1 MAGTTRMLMKQKRPV
16 KRMNRRQ
23 RKSFK
28 DNPINGIPWA
38 NWIEVVTGADP
49 TISTI
54 TPSTLPAS
62 SGPTTLTLVGTNYG
76 PGSIVEAD
84 QMALSTVFVSGTSLR
99 ATFDPSVAATV
110 QFTVRNSSGKES
122 ANKAFVVSAG
132 AEDPEADPT
141 QSWTKAQIIEWLVAK
156 GVVVDGGAAEHFT
169 KAELLEI
176 VQAYLNDDQ
185 DALDGFLE
193 PEDEG

>member
-49 TISTI
+49 TITSI

-84 QMALSTVFVSGTSLR
+84 QAALSTVFVSGTSLR
-99 ATFDPSVAATV
+99 ATFDPSVAKTV
-110 QFTVRNSSGKES
+110 NFTVRNSSGKES
-122 ANKAFVVSAG
+122 ADKAFVVSAG

-141 QSWTKAQIIEWLVAK
+141 QSWTKARIVEWLVAK
-156 GVVVDGGAAEHFT
+156 GVAIGDDAEDHFT
-169 KAELLEI
+169 KDELLAI
-176 VQAYLNDDQ
+176 VAAYLNEDPELDD
-185 DALDGFLE
+185 LLG
-193 PEDEG
+193 G

>member
-16 KRMNRRQ
+16 KRMNRKQ
-23 RKSFK
+23 RKSWK

-62 SGPTTLTLVGTNYG
+62 AGPTTLTIVGTNYG

-84 QMALSTVFVSGTSLR
+84 QMALGTLFVNGTTLTAS
-99 ATFDPSVAATV
+99 FDPSVAKTV
-110 QFTVRNSSGKES
+110 NFTVRNSSGKES
-122 ANKAFVVSAG
+122 GDKAFVVSAG
-132 AEDPEADPT
+132 AEDPEGDPQ
-141 QSWTKAQIIEWLVAK
+141 QSWTKARIIEWLVAK
-156 GVVVDGGAAEHFT
+156 GVVVDGSAAEHFT
-169 KAELLEI
+169 KDELLAI
-176 VQAYLNDDQ
+176 VAAYLNDDP
-185 DALDGFLE
+185 DELETLLDG
-193 PEDEG
+193 